1 MFIMTVRFGKYA
13 ELLLGDFCLF
23 FGFSTIDS
31 VLILRIN
38 RNGILSVAL
47 IFPLK
52 HTIDLLIDLLLH
64 YKRG

>member
-23 FGFSTIDS
+23 FRLSTIDS

-38 RNGILSVAL
+38 RNGILSIAL
-47 IFPLK
+47 IFSLK
-52 HTIDLLIDLLLH
+52 HIIDLLIDLLLY